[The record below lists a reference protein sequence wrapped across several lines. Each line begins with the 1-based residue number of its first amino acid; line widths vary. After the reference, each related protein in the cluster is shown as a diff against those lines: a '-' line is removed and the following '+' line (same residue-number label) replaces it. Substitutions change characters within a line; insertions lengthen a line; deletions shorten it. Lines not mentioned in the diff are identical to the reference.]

1 MKPNKITGKT
11 LSEKETLDTDLKF
24 PMLFQSGI
32 SSKMLIFALLAFI
45 IVFSSCQRKTTTT
58 TSSITRKAKAK
69 EVEYDFFEARGRVKY
84 ENGDDRERFTVDIR
98 MQRDSLIW
106 LSLRSGTGIE
116 GARAL
121 IKKDSILFIN
131 RLDKQYMVYTFDEL
145 DGKVNF
151 PFNLQMLQAI
161 IVGNPVVFEGGTAL
175 VDKVDNFKI
184 LSQLLDNLKVQF
196 WVSRNTSKL
205 EKITVEDINSRNE
218 LNINY
223 TDFQKVERTILPFE
237 INSIMSYYDETGVK
251 DATIELKYSKAEF
264 PEEPLKFP
272 FKILPRHKRVY
283 IKFDNDQE

>member
-1 MKPNKITGKT
+1 MHPNESEHVGTGPRK
-11 LSEKETLDTDLKF
+11 SENFKQLANT
-24 PMLFQSGI
+24 SNI
-32 SSKMLIFALLAFI
+32 S
-45 IVFSSCQRKTTTT
+45 
-58 TSSITRKAKAK
+58 RKAKAK
-69 EVEYDFFEARGRVKY
+69 EVDYEYFEARGRVKY
-84 ENGDDRERFTVDIR
+84 ENGDNRERFVVDIR
-98 MQRDSLIW
+98 MQKDSIIW

-121 IKKDSILFIN
+121 IQKDSIFFIN
-131 RLDKQYMVYTFDEL
+131 RLDKQYMMYSFDEL

-151 PFNLQMLQAI
+151 PFSLEMLQSI

-175 VDKVDNFKI
+175 VDKVDNYKV

-196 WVSRNTSKL
+196 WVSRTSSKL

-223 TDFQKVERTILPFE
+223 TDFQKVDRTILPFE
-237 INSIMSYYDETGVK
+237 INSVMSYYDETGVK
-251 DATIELKYSKAEF
+251 DANIELKYSKAEM
-264 PEEPLKFP
+264 PQEQLKFP

>member
-1 MKPNKITGKT
+1 MKPNIFTVRMLSKT
-11 LSEKETLDTDLKF
+11 RTSGFSLKF
-24 PMLFQSGI
+24 
-32 SSKMLIFALLAFI
+32 SSLSLNGNFNSLLSLAFLAML
-45 IVFSSCQRKTTTT
+45 VAFGSCQRKTTTT
-58 TSSITRKAKAK
+58 TSNISRKAKAK
-69 EVEYDFFEARGRVKY
+69 EVDYEYFEARGRVKY
-84 ENGDDRERFTVDIR
+84 ENGDNRERFVVDIR
-98 MQRDSLIW
+98 MQKDSIIW

-121 IKKDSILFIN
+121 IQKDSIFFIN
-131 RLDKQYMVYTFDEL
+131 RLDKQYMMYSFDEL

-151 PFNLQMLQAI
+151 PFSLEMLQSI

-175 VDKVDNFKI
+175 VDKVDNYKV

-196 WVSRNTSKL
+196 WVSRTSSKL

-223 TDFQKVERTILPFE
+223 TDFQKVDRTILPFE
-237 INSIMSYYDETGVK
+237 INSVMSYYDETGVK
-251 DATIELKYSKAEF
+251 DANIELKYSKAEM
-264 PEEPLKFP
+264 PQEQLKFP